1 MKLPPVADKLPRVIE
16 MSETALFFLD
26 PPLLAEVMHWN
37 SPNEVEMTLHSDPEI
52 VTEPP
57 IQPSNVAGK
66 PVPVTVMVVPP
77 PMLPSDGVLENI
89 VIAT

>member
-1 MKLPPVADKLPRVIE
+1 MKLPPVADKLPRLIAI
-16 MSETALFFLD
+16 SETALFFLD

-37 SPNEVEMTLHSDPEI
+37 SPYDVEMTLHSEPPID
-52 VTEPP
+52 TEPP

-89 VIAT
+89 VMAT